1 MAKPKTPPSVY
12 VVRLAADIIKVG
24 YSAERRWR
32 DLARRNNGDVIGVWH
47 FPTGLDAL
55 QAESAALAIA
65 SRHGGDTD
73 PNRLAD
79 RAGYAECVTTTDG
92 QALIEEVVAYLQR
105 QEIATQC
112 PDTHWCGTHLTPC
125 SKHPAKHQTSITPSI
140 SQAMHV
146 RTDGRTN
153 EESGSVTLKLT
164 TESRASS
171 GKESTNCL
179 DCGERQARA
188 RGVCNRC
195 YQRRLSNGTVA
206 ELPRVNHRHDVETC
220 GICDEVA
227 SLHGYG
233 WSAEAI
239 VTAIG
244 RHPEHIDRHLR
255 RWAPHLRHIT
265 VDAARAERAARKAKT

>member
-1 MAKPKTPPSVY
+1 MVKPKTPPSVY

-32 DLARRNNGDVIGVWH
+32 DLARRNNGEVIGVWH

-65 SRHGGDTD
+65 SRHGSNTD

-125 SKHPAKHQTSITPSI
+125 SKHQTSIAPSI

-146 RTDGRTN
+146 RTDERTN
-153 EESGSVTLKLT
+153 EECSSVTFKLT

-171 GKESTNCL
+171 GKESIKCQ

-206 ELPRVNHRHDVETC
+206 ELPRVNHRHTIETC
-220 GICDEVA
+220 GICDEVQA
-227 SLHGYG
+227 LAEYG

-244 RHPEHIDRHLR
+244 RCAEHIDRHLR
-255 RWAPHLRHIT
+255 RYAPHLRHIT
-265 VDAARAERAARKAKT
+265 VDAARAERATRKAKP